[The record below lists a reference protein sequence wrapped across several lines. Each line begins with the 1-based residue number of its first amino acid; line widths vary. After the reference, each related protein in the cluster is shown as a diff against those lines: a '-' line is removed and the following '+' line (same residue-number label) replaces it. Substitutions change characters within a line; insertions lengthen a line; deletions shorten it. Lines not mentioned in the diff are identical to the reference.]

1 MDRIA
6 ESGSAAG
13 RIGRLA
19 LLFLAHA
26 AGTTNITLVLAM
38 APAVEQ
44 ALGISHAAFG
54 LIVSAYYGALLLA
67 ALPAGILVD
76 RLGIRMSLAAANVLL
91 ALGMMVFAASSAPAT
106 AAIGLALCGLGYT
119 LVNPA
124 TARGVLA
131 WFPPRGRATA
141 MGVKQTGV
149 PAGGVIAAIAAATP
163 FGWREL
169 AIACAIS
176 GLVTALACA
185 ALRVAEPVV
194 TTPTR
199 LGEIRALLR
208 MPSVTAFNIAAC
220 LYATAQGGVFAY
232 FVLFAREDLLV
243 AAPLAS
249 LCLGVAYVASATGR
263 IGWGIVS
270 DMIARNGRI
279 VGLVLCGVIG
289 AAGTVGLLLVPSAG
303 GVALPLAAFLV
314 GLTLGGYAALP
325 QTAAAE
331 AVEPRLAGAAIGY
344 NMLLTSLGTTLGPS
358 VFGAVIELAGFTTA
372 WWLAAAIIGS
382 GALLFHTSAR
392 LGAQAKGRA

>member
-6 ESGSAAG
+6 ESDSGAG
-13 RIGRLA
+13 RFGRLA

-44 ALGISHAAFG
+44 ALGISHATFG
-54 LIVSAYYGALLLA
+54 LVVSTYYAALLLA

-76 RLGIRMSLAAANVLL
+76 HLGIRMSLALANVLL
-91 ALGMMVFAASSAPAT
+91 ALGMVVFAASTAAAS

-131 WFPPRGRATA
+131 WFPPRGRGTA

-149 PAGGVIAAIAAATP
+149 PAGGVVAAIAAALP

-169 AIACAIS
+169 AVACVVS
-176 GLVTALACA
+176 GLLTALACV
-185 ALRVAEPVV
+185 ALRVKEPVV

-199 LGEIRALLR
+199 LGEIRGLLR
-208 MPSVTAFNIAAC
+208 MPNVTAFNVAAC

-232 FVLFAREDLLV
+232 FVLFAREDLLME
-243 AAPLAS
+243 APLAS
-249 LCLGVAYVASATGR
+249 LCLGVAYVASASGR

-270 DMIARNGRI
+270 DAIARNGRI

-289 AAGTVGLLLVPSAG
+289 AAGSVCLLLVPPPGSLI
-303 GVALPLAAFLV
+303 LPLVAFVV

-344 NMLLTSLGTTLGPS
+344 NMLFTSLGTTLGPS
-358 VFGAVIELAGFTTA
+358 IFGSVIEAAGFTTA
-372 WWLAAAIIGS
+372 WWLAAVLMAV
-382 GALLFHTSAR
+382 GAVLFHMSVR
-392 LGAQAKGRA
+392 LGAKATVSA